1 MKRQRNLRAWMMMRI
16 LKHGLFRYDAQ
27 VRNTRKKIK
36 GAFGG
41 NPGSDVKITAKTV
54 CYGYMCVSG

>member
-1 MKRQRNLRAWMMMRI
+1 MMMRI